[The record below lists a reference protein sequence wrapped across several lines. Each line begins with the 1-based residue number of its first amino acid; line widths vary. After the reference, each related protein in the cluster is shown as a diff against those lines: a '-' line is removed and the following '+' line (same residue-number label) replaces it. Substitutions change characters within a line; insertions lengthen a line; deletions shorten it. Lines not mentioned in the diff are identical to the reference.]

1 MDAHKL
7 TFWAMVCLLLAG
19 VAAPGATGAAT
30 DEAAVVRQAM
40 ATAPDGVTIRYTVQG
55 AGEPA
60 VVFIHCWSCDAGY
73 WDGQAAVFAAD
84 HRVVTVDLAGHGAS
98 GAGRADYTIE
108 AFGRDVA
115 AVLEAEGI
123 GDAVLVG
130 HSMGGPVAVEAAL
143 AAPERV
149 RGVIGIDNFQDLDM
163 QLTDEQIAG
172 FIGMMQA
179 DFAGTVEPWVR
190 TMFAAGAD
198 SALVARVAGDM
209 AAAPPA
215 VGISAMGNLLRWF
228 GAAVE
233 RVGALPVNLTTVSG
247 DLRPTDTEGN
257 RTVVPGF
264 AVRIVPGTGHFPL
277 LEKTDEF
284 NAALAAAVAEFGPRP
299 APHE

>member
-1 MDAHKL
+1 MDSRKL
-7 TFWAMVCLLLAG
+7 TLTALACLFLAG
-19 VAAPGATGAAT
+19 VALPGAPGAA
-30 DEAAVVRQAM
+30 DEAVALRQAEV
-40 ATAPDGVTIRYTVQG
+40 TAADGVPIRYTVRG
-55 AGEPA
+55 AGEPTL
-60 VVFIHCWSCDAGY
+60 VFIHCWSCDAGY
-73 WDGQAAVFAAD
+73 WAGQVEVFAAS

-98 GAGRADYTIE
+98 GAGRADFTIE

-149 RGVIGIDNFQDLDM
+149 RGVIGIDNFQDLDVR
-163 QLTDEQIAG
+163 LTDEQIDG
-172 FIGMMQA
+172 FVGMMRA

-190 TMFAAGAD
+190 GMFAAGAD
-198 SALVARVAGDM
+198 SALVAWVAGDM

-228 GAAVE
+228 GAAAG

-247 DLRPTDTEGN
+247 DLRPTDAEGN
-257 RTVVPGF
+257 RAVVPGF

-284 NAALAAAVAEFGPRP
+284 NAALAAAVAEFAPR
-299 APHE
+299 